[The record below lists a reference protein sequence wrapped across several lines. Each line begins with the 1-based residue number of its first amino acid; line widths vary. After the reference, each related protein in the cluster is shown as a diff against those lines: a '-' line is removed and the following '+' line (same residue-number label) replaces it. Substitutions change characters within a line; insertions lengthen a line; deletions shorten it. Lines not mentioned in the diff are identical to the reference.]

1 MIRAGL
7 VGASGR
13 MGTAIR
19 EVAYEF
25 SGFRIDKTFEKGDHL
40 DLSATAHLDVIVDFS
55 TPTVTIDYAK
65 ACAAHGVPFV
75 SGTTGLSPAQVEEL
89 TELSGHVAILHAAN
103 FSVGVNI
110 LEHLVELASAAS
122 HGFDIEIF
130 EAHHRRKVDAPSGTA
145 LFLGRAA
152 AKGRGLDLEEVART
166 ERSGQR
172 TDEEIGFQVLRGG
185 GIVGEHTV
193 YFVAEGERIEL
204 THRAQ
209 ERAIF
214 ARGAVRAAL
223 WLAGRPSGQY
233 TMKDVLFA

>member
-19 EVAYEF
+19 EVASEF
-25 SGFRIDKTFEKGDHL
+25 PGFQLEKTFDKGDHP
-40 DLSATAHLDVIVDFS
+40 DSNEIAKLDVVVDFS
-55 TPTVTIDYAK
+55 TPAVTLDYAK
-65 ACAAHGVPFV
+65 ACAASGVPFV
-75 SGTTGLSPAQVEEL
+75 SGTRGLSPAQVDEL
-89 TELSGHVAILHAAN
+89 RALSGQVAVLLASN
-103 FSVGVNI
+103 FSIGVNI
-110 LEHLVELASAAS
+110 LEHLVELAAAAS
-122 HGFDIEIF
+122 DGFDIEIF

-152 AKGRGLDLEEVART
+152 AKGRGMDLNDVAKL

-172 TDEEIGFQVLRGG
+172 TDDEIGFQVLRGG

-193 YFVAEGERIEL
+193 FFVAEGERIEL
-204 THRAQ
+204 THRAH

-223 WLAGRPSGQY
+223 WMAGKPNGYY